1 MMPID
6 VCGIRFLKYNI
17 NPNILDEKC
26 PQRAQQEIL
35 WMLPLQ
41 MFHSAYGKS
50 DFRNMI
56 FSHKQLPR
64 VQPEEH
70 TLGVAAYFFV
80 DFYFHHVSSN
90 RKAPDLSDASLFF
103 ICVHHS

>member
-1 MMPID
+1 
-6 VCGIRFLKYNI
+6 
-17 NPNILDEKC
+17 
-26 PQRAQQEIL
+26 
-35 WMLPLQ
+35 
-41 MFHSAYGKS
+41 
-50 DFRNMI
+50 MI